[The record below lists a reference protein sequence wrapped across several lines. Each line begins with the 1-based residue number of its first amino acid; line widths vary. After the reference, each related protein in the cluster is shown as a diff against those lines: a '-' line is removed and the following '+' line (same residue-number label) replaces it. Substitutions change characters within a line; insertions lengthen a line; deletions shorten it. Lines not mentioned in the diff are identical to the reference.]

1 MKKTMI
7 AAAVLFLFTG
17 IQSAS
22 AIDKLPIHLAGVA
35 LGEGLG
41 IYSSVTC
48 LINAQSDITKASS
61 IVNLSLLGTGA
72 TMGLL
77 SMLGVGDYQTM
88 ETIHK
93 IVGYAVFAAS
103 VWLSVSTALDAGTQ
117 NYGLPWT
124 SYGYSVASLAP
135 VILFAI
141 PF

>member
-1 MKKTMI
+1 MKKTFF
-7 AAAVLFLFTG
+7 AFLFFLFVF

-48 LINAQSDITKASS
+48 LINAQSDITKAAG
-61 IVNLSLLGTGA
+61 IANLSLLGTGA
-72 TMGLL
+72 TIGLL
-77 SMLGVGDYQTM
+77 TILGIGDYQTM
-88 ETIHK
+88 VTIHK
-93 IVGYAVFAAS
+93 IVAYSILAAS
-103 VWLSVSTALDAGTQ
+103 IWLSVSTTLDKGTQ

-124 SYGYSVASLAP
+124 SYGYSVTALAP

-141 PF
+141 QF